1 MIKIN
6 NCKIRFLQSAELYI
20 KQKKLFIKIVMFI
33 DKSSILYNLKKNI
46 ELLK

>member
-20 KQKKLFIKIVMFI
+20 KQKKLF
-33 DKSSILYNLKKNI
+33 KKNCDVY
-46 ELLK
+46 